1 MRCEVS
7 AEMLWKP
14 ANIALI
20 GIVFWLVIWLV
31 SPLMTI
37 NPISLSSA
45 LFIALCYIGFFA
57 GCLFAGRFLGG
68 GITHIHIWNN
78 ELNMRAFAVTSIMG
92 LIGMALRY
100 YDRAVVRGVEYG
112 QNSVEV
118 REALTNAAASFWG
131 ITGSVFLPFCF
142 MPLIYILAAKWQ
154 RRNIALFIVAVIIF
168 SLPMIESLAQLSRS
182 IMLMTVFMMF
192 VAVVCFKFN
201 GDPLHR
207 KILFTSLFSAMSLL
221 ILSSAIFS
229 VRLNDGNI
237 ALEDSVIDSVYA
249 ANIGPTPEAVDSLAN
264 GSPLVS
270 QFYRAVLPNSMYYLS
285 GAYEFSLLWERPDN
299 QEFGYGSYMFSP
311 VVKVI
316 NLAFEN
322 KDPGLDEETLA
333 YRTGVF
339 NTFFGPVWIDF
350 GWIGPIF
357 CLLFGFVATS
367 LGNKARSGNL
377 AAAPLYFYAVV
388 IAFYM
393 PVLNFISSG
402 YGIFVI
408 TAFGL
413 FAFFANRVGWIGS
426 METGQSN

>member
-1 MRCEVS
+1 
-7 AEMLWKP
+7 MLWKP
-14 ANIALI
+14 ANIAAI
-20 GIVFWLVIWLV
+20 GIFFWLIIWLV

-37 NPISLSSA
+37 NPISLSSM
-45 LFIALCYIGFFA
+45 LFIVLCYIGFFA

-68 GITHIHIWNN
+68 GITHVYTWNN
-78 ELNMRAFAVTSIMG
+78 TLNMRAIGITTIIG
-92 LIGMALRY
+92 IIGMAFRY
-100 YDRAVVRGVEYG
+100 YDRAIVRGVEYG
-112 QNSVEV
+112 QSSVEV

-131 ITGSVFLPFCF
+131 IIGSVFLPFCF

-154 RRNIALFIVAVIIF
+154 RRNIALLIAALIIF

-192 VAVVCFKFN
+192 VAVVCLKFN

-207 KILFTSLFSAMSLL
+207 KILLTSIISAVSLL
-221 ILSSAIFS
+221 IISSAIFS
-229 VRLNDGNI
+229 VRLNDGNV

-249 ANIGPTPEAVDSLAN
+249 ANIGPSPEAVDGLAN
-264 GSPLVS
+264 GSPVVS

-299 QEFGYGSYMFSP
+299 QEFGYGTYMFSP
-311 VVKVI
+311 IVKVI

-322 KDPGLDEETLA
+322 KNAGLDEETLA

-350 GWIGPIF
+350 GWVSPLF
-357 CLLFGFVATS
+357 CMLFGFIATS
-367 LGNKARSGNL
+367 LGDKARSGNL

-408 TAFGL
+408 SSFGL
-413 FAFFANRVGWIGS
+413 FALFADRNGWLGKAGN
-426 METGQSN
+426 T